1 MEMKDVIEEAKTL
14 EQNENIDI
22 INLWKQE
29 TNIDNVWNEDENAN
43 IIDLWTPC
51 EFHIDENYEYI
62 PKEDTFFSICSDL
75 LYYGIA
81 YPILKL
87 LIKMIYDLKI
97 EGQENIENIAGG
109 AISVSNHVLFL
120 DCAMIGLAFKNKNI
134 YYTTQEESFKIPF
147 VRKLIKLLRAI
158 PIPKSIENK
167 KHFLKAIDEALKE
180 NKIIHV
186 YPEAALWP
194 YCKKIRNF
202 KNGAFDMA
210 VRNQVPIIP
219 CVFTFREPTGIRK
232 LFKRKPDVTLKIL
245 EPIESDSDKSIR
257 QQVGELKGKVA
268 LEMKKEID

>member
-1 MEMKDVIEEAKTL
+1 MKGVTEEAKIL

-22 INLWKQE
+22 MNLWEQE

-51 EFHIDENYEYI
+51 EIHIDENYEYM
-62 PKEDTFFSICSDL
+62 PKENTFFSICSDL

-81 YPILKL
+81 YPILKIL
-87 LIKMIYDLKI
+87 TKMIYDLKI

-120 DCAMIGLAFKNKNI
+120 DCAMIGLAFKDKNI

-167 KHFLKAIDEALKE
+167 KHFLKAIDDA
-180 NKIIHV
+180 
-186 YPEAALWP
+186 
-194 YCKKIRNF
+194 F
-202 KNGAFDMA
+202 KNII
-210 VRNQVPIIP
+210 QVNIKGKTIAHDI
-219 CVFTFREPTGIRK
+219 EHK
-232 LFKRKPDVTLKIL
+232 YNASKIL
-245 EPIESDSDKSIR
+245 LKPASEGTGVIAGGSARPVIELAGIKDILTKSLGSNNPYNVVRATID
-257 QQVGELKGKVA
+257 A
-268 LEMKKEID
+268 LAKIKA